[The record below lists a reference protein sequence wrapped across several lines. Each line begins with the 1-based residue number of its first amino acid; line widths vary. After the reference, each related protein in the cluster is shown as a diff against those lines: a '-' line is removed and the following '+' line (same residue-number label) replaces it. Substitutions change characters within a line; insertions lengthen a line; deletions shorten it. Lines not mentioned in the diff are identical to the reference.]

1 MATWVF
7 LLALNV
13 PLYLSNTVS
22 LYIPKLARVNFF
34 YVRLMPPL
42 WYRSLLSVLVLQ
54 LCFLS
59 PRSVPTLVFCSVVF
73 CVLWPAASV
82 FFPTEATASI
92 FHSNA
97 FGRKT
102 HFLITIWVENGF
114 SVEQNY
120 QNCTR
125 FAYRD
130 LLFPQPCHRKLLG
143 SLLTDEWVCY
153 SHVSRDHTI
162 WLILTGPG
170 MCTYPKAASPC
181 FSKARNLLSLAQK
194 KVKRANQIYLLRI

>member
-1 MATWVF
+1 MFCAHPGV
-7 LLALNV
+7 LLCCILC
-13 PLYLSNTVS
+13 PLASCL
-22 LYIPKLARVNFF
+22 
-34 YVRLMPPL
+34 
-42 WYRSLLSVLVLQ
+42 
-54 LCFLS
+54 
-59 PRSVPTLVFCSVVF
+59 
-73 CVLWPAASV
+73 CVLSYWSHCKL
-82 FFPTEATASI
+82 

-125 FAYRD
+125 FAYRG
-130 LLFPQPCHRKLLG
+130 LLFPQPCHRKLLR

-153 SHVSRDHTI
+153 SHVSRDQTI

-194 KVKRANQIYLLRI
+194 KVKRANQICLLRI